1 MLIAPQLKG
10 SVGHSAMSRKKNI
23 LLVVAV
29 LLLALLF
36 VPFPI
41 VVARVCT
48 IQVVDPN
55 GKPMPDI
62 RVLRGWAY
70 GSPET
75 LEEGRTG
82 PDGLATFDR
91 RAERHSLLGRV
102 FAMVANVVAVH
113 GSAHIVDEYVVSFP
127 DGFTAEIDGEA
138 SFKWVYEEGHL
149 AKIDLSGLPR
159 DKEYRIK
166 FTFKKKTP

>member
-1 MLIAPQLKG
+1 MN
-10 SVGHSAMSRKKNI
+10 RKKNI

-29 LLLALLF
+29 LLLTLLF
-36 VPFPI
+36 VPLPI
-41 VVARVCT
+41 VARACT
-48 IQVVDPN
+48 IQVVDANGNPLPN
-55 GKPMPDI
+55 VEVG
-62 RVLRGWAY
+62 RGWAY

-75 LEEGRTG
+75 LEEARTG

-91 RAERHSLLGRV
+91 RTDRHSFLGRL
-102 FAMVANVVAVH
+102 FAIVANVVPH
-113 GSAHIVDEYVVSFP
+113 GSAHIYDEYVVNFP

-138 SFKWVYEEGHL
+138 SFKWVFEEGHL

-159 DKEYRIK
+159 DKQYRIK